1 MNKRHNKAV
10 SLSSNPN
17 NRAYW
22 HANLKLMG
30 LLLSI
35 WFLVSFVGGI
45 LLVDQLNQIQFAG
58 FKLGFWM
65 AQQGSL
71 YVFLL
76 LIWIYV
82 KRMSVLDK
90 KFGLEE

>member
-1 MNKRHNKAV
+1 M
-10 SLSSNPN
+10 SSKN
-17 NRAYW
+17 NHDAYW
-22 HANLKLMG
+22 KANLKLMG
-30 LLLSI
+30 LLLLI
-35 WFLVSFVGGI
+35 WFLVSYVCGI
-45 LLVDQLNQIQFAG
+45 LLVDTLNQIQFAG

-82 KRMSVLDK
+82 KRMNTLDK
-90 KFGLEE
+90 RFDVEE

>member
-1 MNKRHNKAV
+1 M
-10 SLSSNPN
+10 SSTN
-17 NRAYW
+17 NHDEYW
-22 HANLKLMG
+22 KANLKLMG
-30 LLLSI
+30 ILLSI
-35 WFLVSFVGGI
+35 WFVVSFVCGI
-45 LLVDQLNQIQFAG
+45 LLVDVLNQIQFAG

-82 KRMSVLDK
+82 KRMNTLDK
-90 KFGLEE
+90 HFDVEE

>member
-1 MNKRHNKAV
+1 M
-10 SLSSNPN
+10 SSKSN
-17 NRAYW
+17 NSAYW

-35 WFLVSFVGGI
+35 WFLVSFVCGI

-76 LIWIYV
+76 LIWIYT
-82 KRMSVLDK
+82 KRMQVLDK
-90 KFGLEE
+90 KFGMDE

>member
-1 MNKRHNKAV
+1 M
-10 SLSSNPN
+10 SSKSN
-17 NRAYW
+17 NTAYW

-35 WFLVSFVGGI
+35 WFLVSFVCGI

-76 LIWIYV
+76 LIWIYT
-82 KRMSVLDK
+82 KRMQVLDK
-90 KFGLEE
+90 KFGMDE